1 MSFARYVERPIG
13 VANALAQGQ
22 AGGGYLEAYLIVSSL
37 ISGLAAVAW
46 PGRGKDH
53 KRFVELLAHY
63 AVTAT
68 SACRVSIPFLL
79 RSRRRSG
86 HTQDVAALEQLRS
99 GLVGFAHD
107 DRIVTGDEVDCT
119 EVEARTACPSLD
131 LSELRKSSYASI
143 LYEHVRCGVVHEYQ
157 LSNEATSRPM
167 SSRTAD
173 VSYSNMLVLDRP
185 VDTRSIHDGGRR
197 MGTTLR
203 QIHFSLGWLT
213 TLVLSAASGLDA
225 ATPGPPFADPQTW
238 WLQGR

>member
-1 MSFARYVERPIG
+1 MSFTRYVERPIG
-13 VANALAQGQ
+13 VASALAQGQ

-53 KRFVELLAHY
+53 KRFVELLAHH

-86 HTQDVAALEQLRS
+86 HTQDVAALEQLRA

-107 DRIVTGDEVDCT
+107 DRIVTGDDVDCT
-119 EVEARTACPSLD
+119 EDEALTACPSLD
-131 LSELRKSSYASI
+131 LSALRDCSYANI
-143 LYEHVRCGVVHEYQ
+143 LYEYVRCGVVHEYQ
-157 LSNEATSRPM
+157 LSNEATSVPM

-173 VSYSNMLVLDRP
+173 VSYSNMLIIHRP

-203 QIHFSLGWLT
+203 QIHFSLGWLA
-213 TLVLSAASGLDA
+213 TLVLSVASSLDA
-225 ATPGPPFADPQTW
+225 TAPRPPFDDPSTW
-238 WLQGR
+238 WLDGG